1 VFELAVLDAHH
12 FLLIF
17 ETSACL
23 DFANRDGEAAV
34 TAQRPFQTKYLR
46 SNMKPLKS
54 LLLGLAIIAAAGA
67 VQAQNEQFIPVL
79 SYRVGP
85 YAAGGSGYYG
95 GAIDYWTL
103 VNMSGGVNGVK
114 LVWEECETEYNPSK
128 GVECYERLKSRNG
141 GATTVEPLS
150 TGIAYGLFDRVSRDK
165 IPMTTFGYGLASSAE
180 GRVYDWIFPLGTTYW
195 DQMAAMIAYLGQKE
209 GGVEKL
215 QGKKIA
221 FLYHDSA
228 YGKEPIPVL
237 DALATRYGY
246 SVLKIPVTPPGNTQ
260 ESQWLQI
267 RQAKPDY
274 VIVWTYGVMS
284 TVALKTA
291 AKTGYPKDKLLGVW
305 WAASEEDVVPAA
317 DAAKGYVS
325 ASFTASGLNFPVMQD
340 IKNKVYGAKKGNLED
355 ANRLGN
361 VMYTRGVVYGII
373 LVEALHVAQN
383 KFGKGK
389 VMTPEQVRWGLEHLN
404 LTEARIRE
412 LGAPGL
418 FPPIKTSCEDH
429 EGSGMVKFQRWD
441 GTRFKQVT
449 PFMAGDR
456 AMVRKMVEESAAK
469 YASEKKLSPR
479 DCGKEG

>member
-1 VFELAVLDAHH
+1 MKQLKSALVVLAL
-12 FLLIF
+12 
-17 ETSACL
+17 
-23 DFANRDGEAAV
+23 V
-34 TAQRPFQTKYLR
+34 TAAT
-46 SNMKPLKS
+46 
-54 LLLGLAIIAAAGA
+54 AA
-67 VQAQNEQFIPVL
+67 QAQNEQYLPVL

-95 GAIDYWTL
+95 GAIDYFTL
-103 VNMSGGVNGVK
+103 TNMAGGINGVK

-128 GVECYERLKSRNG
+128 GVECYERLKKKNG

-150 TGIAYGLFDRVSRDK
+150 TGIAYGLFERVAQDK
-165 IPMTTFGYGLASSAE
+165 IPMTTFGYGLASSAD
-180 GRVYDWIFPLGTTYW
+180 GRVFDWVFPIGTTYW
-195 DQMAAMIAYLGQKE
+195 DQMAAMIAYLSQKE
-209 GGVEKL
+209 GGQEKL
-215 QGKKIA
+215 KGKKIA

-237 DALATRYGY
+237 DALASKIGY
-246 SVLKIPVTPPGNTQ
+246 ETLKIPVPLPGNTQ

-291 AKTGYPKDKLLGVW
+291 AKVGYPRDKLLGVW
-305 WAASEEDVVPAA
+305 WAGSEEDVVPAG
-317 DAAKGYVS
+317 DASKGYVS
-325 ASFTASGLNFPVMQD
+325 ASFTASGMNFPVMQD

-355 ANRLGN
+355 PNRLGN

-373 LVEALHVAQN
+373 LVEALRVAQAQ
-383 KFGKGK
+383 FGKGK
-389 VMTPEQVRWGLEHLN
+389 VMTPEQLRWGLEHLN
-404 LTEARIRE
+404 LTEARIKE

-418 FPPIKTSCEDH
+418 FPAIKTSCNDH

-441 GTRFKQVT
+441 GNEFKQVA

-456 AMVRKMVEESAAK
+456 QMVRKMVEEAAAK
-469 YASEKKLSPR
+469 YATEKKLPVR
-479 DCGKEG
+479 DCTKEG